1 MIWKEKHKE
10 EKVSHSLPKFYS
22 PPLPV
27 VTTANTTRV
36 SFQMFACIL
45 EVGIQKL
52 RESLC
57 LLVSPCIN
65 RIL

>member
-27 VTTANTTRV
+27 VTTANTCVFPNVCLHFRGGHTEAKGKFV
-36 SFQMFACIL
+36 FACFPL
-45 EVGIQKL
+45 YK
-52 RESLC
+52 
-57 LLVSPCIN
+57 
-65 RIL
+65 